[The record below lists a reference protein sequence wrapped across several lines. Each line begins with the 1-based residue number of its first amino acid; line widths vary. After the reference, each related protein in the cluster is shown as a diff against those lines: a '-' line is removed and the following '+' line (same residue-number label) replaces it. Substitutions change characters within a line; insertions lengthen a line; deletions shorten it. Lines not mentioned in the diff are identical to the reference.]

1 MCQTEV
7 AQSDLGEAGEFW
19 SEWTQGPIYKAPTM
33 TPSISLLGRSAFIG
47 IGFTDRGDAFDF
59 NVSLQ
64 DHFK

>member
-1 MCQTEV
+1 MKQKDYGVNEHKSPV
-7 AQSDLGEAGEFW
+7 AGR
-19 SEWTQGPIYKAPTM
+19 APPM
-33 TPSISLLGRSAFIG
+33 TTPVSLLGRSAFIG

>member
-1 MCQTEV
+1 MVFGVNEHR
-7 AQSDLGEAGEFW
+7 
-19 SEWTQGPIYKAPTM
+19 PIHKAPPV
-33 TPSISLLGRSAFIG
+33 TPSVSLIGRSAFIG

>member
-1 MCQTEV
+1 MNGHGSIC
-7 AQSDLGEAGEFW
+7 
-19 SEWTQGPIYKAPTM
+19 KAPTM